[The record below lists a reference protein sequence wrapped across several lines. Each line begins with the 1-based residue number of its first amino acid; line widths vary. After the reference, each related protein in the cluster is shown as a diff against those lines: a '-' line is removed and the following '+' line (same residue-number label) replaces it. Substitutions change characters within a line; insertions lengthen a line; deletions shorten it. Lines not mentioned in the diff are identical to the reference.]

1 MGSGPSPHREQVP
14 EIRNPLRGADRG
26 GKPGLTPECPPA
38 GSLYMRRNLLALYVA
53 GAAVAALVAANGA
66 FAATWIRR

>member
-1 MGSGPSPHREQVP
+1 
-14 EIRNPLRGADRG
+14 
-26 GKPGLTPECPPA
+26 
-38 GSLYMRRNLLALYVA
+38 MRRNLLALYVA